1 MAASQVVVHE
11 EGETLRPSMTV
22 HQSIGRTL
30 SCVCLGKVCG
40 VFSNS
45 LECIRLSL
53 VLLMVG
59 AGQTGCHGNSLICW
73 ESIACIL
80 HYKED
85 TLNEKNR

>member
-1 MAASQVVVHE
+1 M
-11 EGETLRPSMTV
+11 LKP
-22 HQSIGRTL
+22 IGRTL
-30 SCVCLGKVCG
+30 GCVCLGKVCG

-85 TLNEKNR
+85 TLNEMKH